1 LNAKLEKRIIGSVS
15 VVLLFITAWAL
26 NPDRAAAE
34 DLNYSMIANATG
46 VKAAEVVAFD
56 EFETVQL
63 VVYPAGGG
71 MRNLSSGYGYR
82 AKACTAC
89 STYHQGAD
97 FTAGYGSRI
106 YAITY
111 GKVIDVAWH
120 GGEGFSV
127 RIQHYAEHGFANTE
141 TIYAHMIENS
151 NKVNVGDWVVPGQ
164 VIGKIGSTGV
174 STGPHVHFEVIV
186 NGNSIDPVAWLKQN
200 GARNPKNK

>member
-1 LNAKLEKRIIGSVS
+1 MNAKLEKRIIGSVS
-15 VVLLFITAWAL
+15 VVLLFVTAWAL

-34 DLNYSMIANATG
+34 DLNYSMIANSSRTG
-46 VKAAEVVAFD
+46 VAEVIAFE
-56 EFETVQL
+56 EFATVQL

-82 AKACTAC
+82 AKACSAC
-89 STYHQGAD
+89 STYHLGAD
-97 FTAGYGSRI
+97 FTAGYGSKI

-111 GKVIDVAWH
+111 GKVVDVAWH

-127 RIQHYAEHGFANTE
+127 KIQHYADQGFANTQ

-151 NKVNVGDWVVPGQ
+151 NKVSVGDWVMPNQ

-174 STGPHVHFEVIV
+174 STGPHVHFEVLV
-186 NGNSIDPVAWLKQN
+186 DGVSIDPVAWLEQN
-200 GARNPKNK
+200 GARNPK